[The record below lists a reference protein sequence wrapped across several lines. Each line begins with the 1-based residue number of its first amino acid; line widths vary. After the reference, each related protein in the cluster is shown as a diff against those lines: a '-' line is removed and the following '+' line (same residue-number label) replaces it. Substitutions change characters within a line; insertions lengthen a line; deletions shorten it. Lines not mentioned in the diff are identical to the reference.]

1 MTPLKNWATVAW
13 ISGVVGFVF
22 AFIFATIAVEEYRAA
37 DNITKEA
44 RLLHQ
49 LAPEMALGE
58 ALARSLAAGQGV
70 YIPTP
75 ADKAAAKRK
84 SATIFAII
92 ALIVFVLGLLS
103 FVNAAN
109 ITKVDTIIGETF
121 LKCPLCFGSNI
132 LVDVKL
138 FRLKDKVLCRDCHAQ
153 WELYFDLISQSLI
166 RLSITDYGIAL
177 RSEEKSL
184 VPNTDAPE
192 QWHKWAKERFRQR
205 QQLSQSTHATQG
217 QAIFCRFCGH
227 RNLPDAKFCSACGKK
242 LEA

>member
-22 AFIFATIAVEEYRAA
+22 AFIFATIAVGEWRAA

-75 ADKAAAKRK
+75 ANKAAAKRK
-84 SATIFAII
+84 SATIFATI
-92 ALIVFVLGLLS
+92 ALIVFVLVLLS

-109 ITKVDTIIGETF
+109 ITKADTIIGETF
-121 LKCPLCFGSNI
+121 QRCPLCFGGKI
-132 LVDVKL
+132 LIDVK
-138 FRLKDKVLCRDCHAQ
+138 FGRLKDKVLCRDCHAQ
-153 WELYFDLISQSLI
+153 WEFHLNLISQSLT

-177 RSEEKSL
+177 RPEEKSIA
-184 VPNTDAPE
+184 PNTDDPE
-192 QWHKWAKERFRQR
+192 QWRRWAEERFKQR
-205 QQLSQSTHATQG
+205 QQLSQMAHIPQG

-227 RNLPDAKFCSACGKK
+227 RNLPDAKFCSACGKA
-242 LEA
+242 LLA